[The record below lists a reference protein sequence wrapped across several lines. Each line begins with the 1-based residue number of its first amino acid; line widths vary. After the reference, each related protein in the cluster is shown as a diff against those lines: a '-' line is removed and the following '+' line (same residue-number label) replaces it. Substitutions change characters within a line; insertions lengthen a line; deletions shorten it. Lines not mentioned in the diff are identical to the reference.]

1 MKIPCQIF
9 HCLDAALFGVKGL
22 MEIQCK
28 FRLIPLAT
36 KENELENL
44 MHLDLFVGVS
54 RSPEVFTIDQQ
65 TLVSK
70 RNGENVQNMLLAF
83 VYPVSM

>member
-1 MKIPCQIF
+1 MRSISRE
-9 HCLDAALFGVKGL
+9 GL

-28 FRLIPLAT
+28 FRLMPLAT

-44 MHLDLFVGVS
+44 MHLDLFVEVS
-54 RSPEVFTIDQQ
+54 RSPEVFINQQ

-70 RNGENVQNMLLAF
+70 RNGEDVQNMLLVFA
-83 VYPVSM
+83 YPVSM

>member
-1 MKIPCQIF
+1 MRSIWRQ
-9 HCLDAALFGVKGL
+9 GL
-22 MEIQCK
+22 VEIQCK
-28 FRLIPLAT
+28 FKLMPLAT

-44 MHLDLFVGVS
+44 MYLNLFVEVS

-70 RNGENVQNMLLAF
+70 RNGEDVQNMLLAF
-83 VYPVSM
+83 A

>member
-1 MKIPCQIF
+1 
-9 HCLDAALFGVKGL
+9 

-28 FRLIPLAT
+28 FRLMPLAT
-36 KENELENL
+36 RENELENL
-44 MHLDLFVGVS
+44 MHLDLFVEVS

-70 RNGENVQNMLLAF
+70 SNREDVQNMLLAF
-83 VYPVSM
+83 AYPVSM

>member
-1 MKIPCQIF
+1 M
-9 HCLDAALFGVKGL
+9 
-22 MEIQCK
+22 
-28 FRLIPLAT
+28 PLAT

-44 MHLDLFVGVS
+44 MYLNLFVEVS

-70 RNGENVQNMLLAF
+70 RNGEDVQNMLLAF
-83 VYPVSM
+83 A